1 MFLRETKLSFPGVHM
16 SLKGLIIADIVGFNF
31 PEELSWG
38 ACGKLAW
45 LQVGAADIL
54 HMLFARHLGCEHFA
68 SYGSDFERV
77 LEILEQ
83 EFGLNLLAS
92 PQALLKI
99 L

>member
-16 SLKGLIIADIVGFNF
+16 SLEGLIIADIVGFNF

-38 ACGKLAW
+38 ACGELAW
-45 LQVGAADIL
+45 LQVGASDIL
-54 HMLFARHLGCEHFA
+54 HVLFARHLGCKYFA
-68 SYGSDFERV
+68 SYDSDFKRV
-77 LEILEQ
+77 HEILEQ